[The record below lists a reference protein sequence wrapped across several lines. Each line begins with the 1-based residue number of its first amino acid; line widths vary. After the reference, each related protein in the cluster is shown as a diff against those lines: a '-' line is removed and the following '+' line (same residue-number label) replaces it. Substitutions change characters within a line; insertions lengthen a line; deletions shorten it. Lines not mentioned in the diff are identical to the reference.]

1 MAVPFFPLKKIKN
14 AIVKIVKTHSF
25 MSPIFG
31 AIYSAASVKKGAVAV
46 GQPEKQGRGE
56 GKRDVQ
62 CFGEIN
68 SPRALQGQTLSI
80 QLKNVSF
87 PY

>member
-1 MAVPFFPLKKIKN
+1 MAVPFFPLKKKKK
-14 AIVKIVKTHSF
+14 AIIKIVKTHSF
-25 MSPIFG
+25 ISPVFGEIYFAASIKRG
-31 AIYSAASVKKGAVAV
+31 AIAV

-80 QLKNVSF
+80 Q
-87 PY
+87 